1 MNKRDYSEID
11 DILDK
16 IIMGKVSEDNFTDVL
31 SGYTG
36 DELMK
41 ELQTHEAA
49 AVAIQRN
56 AVLRQVSLVHNAY
69 FKNRNKEAWTVR
81 GNFRFWLSAAAI
93 LIVVPAL
100 IVMFLYATNSP
111 DRLFASQYHTYR
123 LNVDRTSSPS
133 NKELL
138 VSNYQD
144 GKYNEVITQFESLTS
159 KSVGDKM
166 IAAFAYMELNNYK
179 AAIPLFNAV
188 ISNNIVTRENLY
200 QDEAEYYLALS
211 YLKAK
216 QIEQSYQLFSK
227 IYSDTEHTFNGR
239 LNKWFIM
246 RLKWLREQN

>member
-123 LNVDRTSSPS
+123 LNVDRTSSQS

-138 VSNYQD
+138 ASNYQA

>member
-1 MNKRDYSEID
+1 MNKKNYSEID

-16 IIMGKVSEDNFTDVL
+16 IIMGKVSEDNFTDL
-31 SGYTG
+31 PSGYTT

-81 GNFRFWLSAAAI
+81 VNFRFWLSAAAI

-100 IVMFLYATNSP
+100 IVMFVYATNSP
-111 DRLFASQYHTYR
+111 DRLFASQYQTYR

-138 VSNYQD
+138 ATNYQD
-144 GKYNEVITQFESLTS
+144 GKYNEAITQFESLTS
-159 KSVGDKM
+159 KSVSDKV

-188 ISNNIVTRENLY
+188 IRNNVVTREKLY

-239 LNKWFIM
+239 LNKWFMM
-246 RLKWLREQN
+246 RLKWLREEN